1 MTIQLRSMQQE
12 DVELCGRICF
22 EAFKGI
28 SDKHNF
34 PWDFPTPELAIQLT
48 EAFFASSQ
56 VFNVVAE
63 SDGKVIGSNHLW
75 EYDDVRAVGPIT
87 VDANAQAKGAGRML
101 MQAVIDR
108 GKGSKSIRL
117 VQDSFNATSLS
128 LYTSLG
134 FDVREPLVLIAGV
147 LNGDIPEGVE
157 VRKLQEGDLEQCA
170 ELCRATIGF
179 DRTNELRA
187 TPPFLTSF
195 VATRNGKITA
205 YAAAPHFWALNH
217 AVGESNEDVQAVL
230 TGACAQGGG
239 APLSLLLPIRQSE
252 FFRWLLKQGMRV
264 VKPMNL
270 MSLGQYDEPARVYL
284 PSVGY

>member
-1 MTIQLRSMQQE
+1 MTIQLRSMKQE

-28 SDKHNF
+28 ADKHNF
-34 PWDFPTPELAIQLT
+34 PWDFPTLEHGIQFT
-48 EAFFASSQ
+48 QAFFASPQ
-56 VFNVVAE
+56 VFSVVAE

-87 VDANAQAKGAGRML
+87 VDASAQAKGAGRML
-101 MQAVIDR
+101 MHAVIDR

-117 VQDSFNATSLS
+117 VQDSFNPASLS

-134 FDVREPLVLIAGV
+134 FDVREPLVLIEGV
-147 LNGDIPEGVE
+147 LKGDIPANVE
-157 VRKLQEGDLEQCA
+157 VRKLQESDLDQCA

-195 VATRNGKITA
+195 VATRDGKITA

-217 AVGESNEDVQAVL
+217 TVGERNEDVQAVL
-230 TGACAQGGG
+230 IGACAEGGG
-239 APLSLLLPIRQSE
+239 SPLSLLLPIRQSE
-252 FFRWLLKQGMRV
+252 LFRWLLKQGMRV

-270 MSLGQYDEPARVYL
+270 MSLGRYDEPAKVYL

>member
-12 DVELCGRICF
+12 DVQICGRICF

-28 SDKHNF
+28 ADKHNF
-34 PWDFPTPELAIQLT
+34 PWDFPTPEHAMQLT
-48 EAFFASSQ
+48 EAFFASPQ
-56 VFNVVAE
+56 VFSVVAE

-87 VDANAQAKGAGRML
+87 VDANAQAKGACRML

-117 VQDSFNATSLS
+117 VQDSFNSASLS

-134 FDVREPLVLIAGV
+134 FNIREPLVLIEGV
-147 LNGDIPEGVE
+147 LKGDIPAGVE
-157 VRKLQEGDLEQCA
+157 VRKLQESDLEQCA

-195 VATRNGKITA
+195 VATRKGTINA

-230 TGACAQGGG
+230 IGACTQGGG
-239 APLSLLLPIRQSE
+239 APLSLLLPIRQSDL
-252 FFRWLLKQGMRV
+252 FRWLLKQGMRV

-270 MSLGQYDEPARVYL
+270 MSLGQYDEPAKVYL